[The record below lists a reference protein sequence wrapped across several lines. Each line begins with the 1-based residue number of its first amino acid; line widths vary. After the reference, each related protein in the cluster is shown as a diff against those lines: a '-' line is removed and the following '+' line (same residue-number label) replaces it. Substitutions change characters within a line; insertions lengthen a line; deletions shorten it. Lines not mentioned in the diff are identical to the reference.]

1 GERPDSGNRAP
12 RDPRNAA
19 PVWHHDEVPPD
30 PGAQQS
36 RRAAATT
43 PIRLNQFL
51 ARAGVAARRK
61 ADQLIV
67 SGQVLVNGVPAV
79 AGQQVTAGVDRV
91 TIGGRAIEP
100 VSESTYLMMNKPIG
114 VLTSIGDD
122 RGRQTVADH
131 LPSGAGRIFPVGRL
145 DLNSRGLLLLTD
157 DGELAGRLMHPRYH
171 VEKEYRVVVRGR
183 PDDAALRR
191 LSEGMIVRGER
202 FEPAEVRVLD
212 GADGDTR
219 LSMVLREGRKREVR
233 RLWQALGYPVLDL
246 QRVRIDG
253 LQLGELAE
261 GDVRPLRADEVTR
274 LKVAAGL

>member
-1 GERPDSGNRAP
+1 
-12 RDPRNAA
+12 
-19 PVWHHDEVPPD
+19 
-30 PGAQQS
+30 
-36 RRAAATT
+36 
-43 PIRLNQFL
+43 
-51 ARAGVAARRK
+51 VAARRK

-131 LPSGAGRIFPVGRL
+131 LPSGAGRVFPVGRL
-145 DLNSRGLLLLTD
+145 DLNSRGLVLLTD

-171 VEKEYRVVVRGR
+171 VEKEYRVVIQGR
-183 PDDAALRR
+183 PGDDALRR
-191 LSEGMIVRGER
+191 LSQGMVIRGEQ
-202 FEPAEVRVLD
+202 FQPAEVRVRE
-212 GADGDTR
+212 TTPEE
-219 LSMVLREGRKREVR
+219 SHVTMVLREGRKREVR
-233 RLWQALGYPVLDL
+233 RLWQMLGHPVLDL

-253 LQLGELAE
+253 LQLGDLEE
-261 GDVRPLRADEVTR
+261 GTVRALRVDEVLS
-274 LKVAAGL
+274 LKAAVNLP

>member
-1 GERPDSGNRAP
+1 
-12 RDPRNAA
+12 
-19 PVWHHDEVPPD
+19 
-30 PGAQQS
+30 
-36 RRAAATT
+36 
-43 PIRLNQFL
+43 
-51 ARAGVAARRK
+51 VAARRK

-131 LPSGAGRIFPVGRL
+131 LPSGAGRVFPVGRL
-145 DLNSRGLLLLTD
+145 DLNSRGLVLLTD

-171 VEKEYRVVVRGR
+171 VEKEYRVVIQGR
-183 PDDAALRR
+183 PGDDALRR
-191 LSEGMIVRGER
+191 LSQGMVIRGEQ
-202 FEPAEVRVLD
+202 FQPAEVRVRE
-212 GADGDTR
+212 TTPEE
-219 LSMVLREGRKREVR
+219 SQVTMVLREGRKREVR
-233 RLWQALGYPVLDL
+233 RLWQMLGHPVLDL

-253 LQLGELAE
+253 LQLGDLEE
-261 GDVRPLRADEVTR
+261 GTVRVLRVDEVLS
-274 LKVAAGL
+274 LKAAVNLP